1 MRKYQGKWG
10 KVEISE
16 EKWKSVLCV
25 RKCDKMHKIQEKC
38 TKIRIYLIKVR
49 EKRGL
54 SKESGNITNTLLM
67 WENTQVSEK
76 KWKYVRKTHF
86 SEKCA
91 KWQGNH
97 K

>member
-1 MRKYQGKWG
+1 M
-10 KVEISE
+10 EISE
-16 EKWKSVLCV
+16 EKWKSVLSV

-67 WENTQVSEK
+67 
-76 KWKYVRKTHF
+76 
-86 SEKCA
+86 
-91 KWQGNH
+91 
-97 K
+97 